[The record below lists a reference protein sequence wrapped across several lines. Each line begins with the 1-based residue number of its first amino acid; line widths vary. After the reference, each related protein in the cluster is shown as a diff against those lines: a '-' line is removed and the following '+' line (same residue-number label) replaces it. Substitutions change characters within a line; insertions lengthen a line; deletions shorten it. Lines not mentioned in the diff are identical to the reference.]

1 MTEQLIVKNL
11 PFIKIL
17 PAWAQELS
25 YKYCSKTANL
35 YILNGN
41 IRDFLPNKMYEGEFV
56 FVRIQEFISEVLFGN
71 KDIIIFYDRSSGINF
86 CSQEM
91 QKDYL
96 KIMKSSYPDAEAE
109 ELLSSDPSKA
119 FRYLE
124 KYFLL
129 NLPKKLRIILIIDYA
144 ETIISNSDIPRMS
157 DEDRYC
163 LVTLNRWSNDPIFTK
178 GDISVIL
185 LTENLSDISPRLV
198 RSPST
203 VKVNIPIPDEKV
215 RTSFLKF
222 IDRQNALIL
231 EDRLNPERVA
241 KITSGLNLMN
251 LNQLAAES
259 FEEERGISLEYLKQR
274 KKEII

>member
-86 CSQEM
+86 CSQDM

-96 KIMKSSYPDAEAE
+96 KTMKTNYPDVEVE
-109 ELLSSDPSKA
+109 DLLSSDPSKA
-119 FRYLE
+119 FKYLE

-185 LTENLSDISPRLV
+185 LTENLTDI
-198 RSPST
+198 
-203 VKVNIPIPDEKV
+203 
-215 RTSFLKF
+215 
-222 IDRQNALIL
+222 
-231 EDRLNPERVA
+231 
-241 KITSGLNLMN
+241 
-251 LNQLAAES
+251 
-259 FEEERGISLEYLKQR
+259 
-274 KKEII
+274 